1 MPGPGVKPEKA
12 GTIILL
18 SAMNNAMDS
27 WMQTIPWWVWPLAAW
42 DAAWKM
48 AGCWKAARNGHLAWF
63 IGLALLNTVGILPVI
78 YILTHRSEPAS
89 KPGNRHDDAPGPAP
103 EN

>member
-1 MPGPGVKPEKA
+1 
-12 GTIILL
+12 
-18 SAMNNAMDS
+18 MDA
-27 WMQTIPWWVWPLAAW
+27 WMQTIPWWVWPLAVW
-42 DAAWKM
+42 DAAWRM

>member
-1 MPGPGVKPEKA
+1 
-12 GTIILL
+12 
-18 SAMNNAMDS
+18 MNNAMDA
-27 WMQTIPWWVWPLAAW
+27 WMQTIPWWVWP
-42 DAAWKM
+42 
-48 AGCWKAARNGHLAWF
+48 WKAARNGHLAWF

>member
-1 MPGPGVKPEKA
+1 
-12 GTIILL
+12 
-18 SAMNNAMDS
+18 MNNAMDS
-27 WMQTIPWWVWPLAAW
+27 WMQTIPWWVWPLAVW

-78 YILTHRSEPAS
+78 YILTHRSEP
-89 KPGNRHDDAPGPAP
+89 GNRHGHAPGPAP

>member
-1 MPGPGVKPEKA
+1 
-12 GTIILL
+12 
-18 SAMNNAMDS
+18 MDANDS
-27 WMQTIPWWVWPLAAW
+27 LVGLAL
-42 DAAWKM
+42 
-48 AGCWKAARNGHLAWF
+48 GR
-63 IGLALLNTVGILPVI
+63 LALLNTVGILPVI

>member
-1 MPGPGVKPEKA
+1 
-12 GTIILL
+12 
-18 SAMNNAMDS
+18 MDANDS
-27 WMQTIPWWVWPLAAW
+27 LVGLALGRLG
-42 DAAWKM
+42 WKM

>member
-1 MPGPGVKPEKA
+1 MLGPGVRPEKA
-12 GTIILL
+12 GTILL
-18 SAMNNAMDS
+18 STMNNAMDS
-27 WMQTIPWWVWPLAAW
+27 WMQTIPWWVWPLAVW

-78 YILTHRSEPAS
+78 YILTHRSEPVS
-89 KPGNRHDDAPGPAP
+89 KPGDRHGHAPGPAP